1 MYKGQLKGFPQEV
14 VEKMLERQVE
24 QGNKRD
30 LSVFEVC
37 YNSDKN
43 MGGFDWVATIEGD
56 DFWGNVI
63 HGENFSLFFERYP
76 QKGITNETSKEAY
89 ATLNVSALTQKIINH
104 FESAGYGTQDSVA
117 EALNLERNQIHKR
130 LSEIEKSGFIC
141 ETNIA
146 IRSPKTGKLC
156 KVWALKGTK
165 TITLNV
171 GL

>member
-1 MYKGQLKGFPQEV
+1 MYKGQLKYFPQEV
-14 VEKMLERQVE
+14 VEKMLEKQLE
-24 QGNKRD
+24 QGNPRD
-30 LSVFEVC
+30 LSVLEDRV
-37 YNSDKN
+37 YPTKKE
-43 MGGFDWVATIEGD
+43 GGFDWDATIEGD
-56 DFWGNVI
+56 DFWENVI
-63 HGENFSLFFERYP
+63 CGKNFSLFFERYP

-89 ATLNVSALTQKIINH
+89 ATLDVSALTQKIINH

-117 EALNLERNQIHKR
+117 EALNLERNQVHKR

>member
-30 LSVFEVC
+30 VSVFEGSKSSGR
-37 YNSDKN
+37 YGD
-43 MGGFDWVATIEGD
+43 GFSWDESIEGW
-56 DFWGNVI
+56 DFWDDVI
-63 HGENFSLFFERYP
+63 NGEDFELFFQRYP
-76 QKGITNETSKEAY
+76 RQAITNETSKEAY
-89 ATLNVSALTQKIINH
+89 ATLDVSALTQKIINH

-117 EALNLERNQIHKR
+117 EALNLERNQVHKR
-130 LSEIEKSGFIC
+130 LSELEKSGFIC

-171 GL
+171 G

>member
-30 LSVFEVC
+30 VSVFEC
-37 YNSDKN
+37 NFYSSKKN
-43 MGGFDWVATIEGD
+43 GGFDWDKTIEKDG
-56 DFWGNVI
+56 FWTDVI
-63 HGENFSLFFERYP
+63 HRKNFSRFFEKYP
-76 QKGITNETSKEAY
+76 RQAITNETSKEAY
-89 ATLNVSALTQKIINH
+89 ATLDVSALTQKIINH
-104 FESAGYGTQDSVA
+104 FESVGYGTQDSVA
-117 EALNLERNQIHKR
+117 EALNLERNQVHKR

-171 GL
+171 GI